1 MSPRHFIAVAG
12 LVISIGVGS
21 VAAKPTAAVTAARPP
36 KLTTGITLEG
46 VDPVFAKQLSA
57 RPLTTVERAALR
69 NADQVVD
76 APKFAVK
83 KLDSVQRARILG
95 ADDSAVLPDSRV
107 FEAQGLVLDDA
118 TWMAVGSSVSGA
130 TVRTKANFISFQG
143 PVDTSAPYRA
153 AAVIHFVAEAN
164 TRYLLECGVEAAP
177 GITFTARGP
186 GGEYAVASD
195 DRASLL
201 LVHDAGE
208 RGPVNFELN
217 ASDVPWHLEGCELSS
232 YRR

>member
-1 MSPRHFIAVAG
+1 MSPGHFIVVAG
-12 LVISIGVGS
+12 LVLYIGS
-21 VAAKPTAAVTAARPP
+21 VAAKPAASPVKPA

-46 VDPVFAKQLSA
+46 VEPVFAKQLSA
-57 RPLTTVERAALR
+57 RPLTPTERAALR

-76 APKFAVK
+76 APKFSHK

-95 ADDSAVLPDSRV
+95 ADDSAVLPESRV
-107 FEAQGLVLDDA
+107 FDAQTLVHDDS
-118 TWMAVGSSVSGA
+118 TWMSVGSHVSGA
-130 TVRTKANFISFQG
+130 TVRPNANFISFLG

-153 AAVIHFVAEAN
+153 AAVIHFIAEAN
-164 TRYLLECGVEAAP
+164 TRYLLECGAAAGP
-177 GITFTARGP
+177 GVTFTARGP
-186 GGEYAVASD
+186 GGEYATASD
-195 DRASLL
+195 ERASLL